1 MRPGTPPPPRLE
13 AGDRAE
19 AAARHAVEDLLS
31 RQAMDMLDGLRPLPS
46 SQDVGRGSAAD
57 QVARQIEVVVVSPDD
72 RRPLTIPLS
81 VQFCPDCSSGLLFWH
96 SWVTLTCDRC
106 GAAYKM
112 RGRFDGGRLFA
123 FVCQVAIGALGVMG
137 IASGIVLLQIISGAV
152 VLFSAYGLVYA
163 VLPRDPWQRN
173 ALARWGQGASLK
185 PTPAHL
191 AERSGEVLAVG
202 LRGVEPHGVLI
213 PSARAVAR
221 GERFHAACP
230 ACAGTLVCRDGG
242 LIRCDSCSGAWTTWT
257 TAPLLSWSDRS

>member
-1 MRPGTPPPPRLE
+1 MLLFVDPPVQAMR
-13 AGDRAE
+13 RAPS
-19 AAARHAVEDLLS
+19 AIGEDLPLVS
-31 RQAMDMLDGLRPLPS
+31 RQTGK
-46 SQDVGRGSAAD
+46 
-57 QVARQIEVVVVSPDD
+57 RQIEVVVVSPDD

-173 ALARWGQGASLK
+173 ALARWAQGASLK

-213 PSARAVAR
+213 PSASAVAR